1 MSYEHFRRLLKVCV
15 PAFPLCPLASAQ
27 SGNSTSAV
35 LSTSCPKRGP
45 MNPKLSIIC
54 LTTLATILL
63 QAGLLG
69 QAARYTGGVQ
79 TRSLV
84 TEPVDDSE
92 LVRLSGNTPF
102 ATSAANDR
110 GALSDSF
117 PMEHMWLQLQRP
129 AELDQELVNLIDEM
143 TQSGSPNFHRWLTA
157 EEFGSRF
164 GVSQQDIARISGWLT
179 SHGFQIDAVSPS
191 GMVIEFSGTAGQI
204 RGAFHTEVHK
214 LNVNGQPHIA
224 NVSDPL
230 IPVAL
235 AGVVKG
241 VVSLHNFMPHTNFT
255 KRSQFTVNDGT
266 NGVFYAVAP
275 ADLATIYNLNPLFR
289 SGITGA
295 GQTIVVVEDTLLK
308 DPSDVVTF
316 RNAFGLSR
324 YSGAFTQVIPAGAN
338 TCGNPGV
345 NGDEDEAAI
354 DAEWAGAAAPNAAI
368 ELAACAD
375 TTTVFGGLIAMQ
387 NMINSKLPPSII
399 SMSYGQCESQ
409 NGNAAN
415 AAYLSTYQQAA
426 AEGISVFVSAGDE
439 GAASC
444 DADEPYATQGIAVS
458 GLASTP
464 YNVAVGGTDFADL
477 YDNLDGGPA
486 LSTYWNS
493 ANTPTY
499 ESAKSYIPEIPWN
512 DSCASRL
519 IYTIEG
525 YSQGYGPAGFCNS
538 ATGSPFVD
546 TVAGSGGPSS
556 YSKQPKWQTGV
567 VGLPTG
573 SGGPRYLPDVS
584 LFAGNGVWTHFYPF
598 CLTDPAQG
606 GVPCNYNNVDDVLD
620 LAAGGTSFA
629 SPIMAGIM
637 ALVDEKAGARQGNPN
652 PSFYKLAAAEY
663 GPSGS
668 TSCNSDGGTSVDP
681 LLPAGYCIFYDVTMG
696 DNDVV
701 CAGNTNCYG
710 SSTSGATTYYGVLS
724 EYSTALSPAY
734 VSNTG
739 WDYTTGIGTVNA
751 YNLVNSWWLVN
762 GW

>member
-1 MSYEHFRRLLKVCV
+1 MSYEHFRHLLKVCV

-45 MNPKLSIIC
+45 MNRKLSILC
-54 LTTLATILL
+54 LTALTTILL

-117 PMEHMWLQLQRP
+117 PMEHMWLQLRRP

-214 LNVNGQPHIA
+214 LNVNGQSHIA

-275 ADLATIYNLNPLFR
+275 ADLATIYNFNPLFR

-295 GQTIVVVEDTLLK
+295 GQTIVVVEDTLLQ

-345 NGDEDEAAI
+345 NGDEVEAAI
-354 DAEWAGAAAPNAAI
+354 DTEWAGAAAPNAAI

-486 LSTYWNS
+486 LGTYWNS

-525 YSQGYGPAGFCNS
+525 YSQGYGPTGFCNS

-681 LLPAGYCIFYDVTMG
+681 LLPAWYCIFYDVTMG

-710 SSTSGATTYYGVLS
+710 SSTSGTTMYYGVLS
-724 EYSTALSPAY
+724 ESSTALSPAY

-762 GW
+762 SW